1 VIGYDRPMTRRAL
14 LLVPAILL
22 VLLIPTSAA
31 ATPADDA
38 ATRNALTMGWYG
50 QGRDRTGPGQ
60 PGIDPFATFPLMPNG
75 QRADLQAVDA
85 RDADADLRRRLRQL
99 AGTPTTPLKI
109 LAAGDSITVGG
120 NSIDH
125 KGYRGYLADLLDRRD
140 IVATLTLAGGNGLG
154 LPAVASA
161 VTAALPTVQPNI
173 VLINVGTND
182 AYGPPGPAWAAQL
195 GALVDA
201 ILASS
206 PTVRVV
212 VSKLSYTDVIWHPSM
227 AANEQTINGYV
238 ASVHAARQAGGRVA
252 LADMS
257 VIPSSWL
264 SDGPGLHPRDPGY
277 LWMARIWLDAI
288 TPWLP

>member
-1 VIGYDRPMTRRAL
+1 VKRRTFVLILA
-14 LLVPAILL
+14 ALL
-22 VLLIPTSAA
+22 VLLVPTASA

-38 ATRNALTMGWYG
+38 ATRNALTMGWFG
-50 QGRDRTGPGQ
+50 QGRDRTAPGQ
-60 PGIDPFATFPLMPNG
+60 PGIDPNATFPLMPNG

-85 RDADADLRRRLRQL
+85 RDAAADFRRRLRQL
-99 AGTPTTPLKI
+99 TGTSTTPLKI
-109 LAAGDSITVGG
+109 MTAGDSIMVGG

-140 IVATLTLAGGNGLG
+140 IAATLTPAGGNGLG

-161 VTAALPTVQPNI
+161 VIAALPTVQPNI

-182 AYGPPGPAWAAQL
+182 AYGPPGASWSTQL

-206 PTVRVV
+206 PTVKVV

-238 ASVHAARQAGGRVA
+238 ASVYAARQAGGRVA

-257 VIPSSWL
+257 VIPASWL